1 LGRAPAGAQPA
12 GSQATAGPEV
22 RTLPQE
28 LGRTTGAKFDPERVL
43 REVVV
48 MAAFWVVVAAVG
60 ECL

>member
-1 LGRAPAGAQPA
+1 MRAARRENASNAASAGAEA
-12 GSQATAGPEV
+12 

-28 LGRTTGAKFDPERVL
+28 FGRPTGAKFNPTRGL